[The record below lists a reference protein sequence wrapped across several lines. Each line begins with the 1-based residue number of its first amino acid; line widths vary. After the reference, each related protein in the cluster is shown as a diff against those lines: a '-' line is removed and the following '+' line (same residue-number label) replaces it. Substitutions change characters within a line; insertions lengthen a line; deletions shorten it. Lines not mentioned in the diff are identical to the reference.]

1 MAIMVG
7 SFTLQLPTSASV
19 ATLLAFA
26 KPWHYCMLG
35 GNFLCSVDLRGAKL
49 IRRIFLLAISDHG
62 HPTTKSPW
70 IPSKLEVVS

>member
-26 KPWHYCMLG
+26 KPWRYRAFG
-35 GNFLCSVDLRGAKL
+35 GNLFMIITRHLNPSHCHEHLTLHCLESFL
-49 IRRIFLLAISDHG
+49 RR
-62 HPTTKSPW
+62 
-70 IPSKLEVVS
+70 